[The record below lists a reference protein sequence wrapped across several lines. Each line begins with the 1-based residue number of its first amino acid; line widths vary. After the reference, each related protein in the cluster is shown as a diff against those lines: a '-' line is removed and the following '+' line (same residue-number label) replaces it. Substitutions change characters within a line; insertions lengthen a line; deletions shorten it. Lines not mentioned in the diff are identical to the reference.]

1 MRALGVDL
9 GARRI
14 GLALS
19 DPGGILASP
28 AGVIERG
35 SDHGVDH
42 DALARRVA
50 ETGTEVV
57 VVGLPLSLSGAEGP
71 AARAVRAEVEEIRA
85 RVGVPVEV
93 RDERFSTVVAT
104 RSLRQAAGGK
114 AVKAR
119 RRRTGVVDS
128 AAAAVFLQSW
138 LDSRGA

>member
-9 GARRI
+9 GTRRI

-35 SDHGVDH
+35 PDHGADH

-50 ETGTEVV
+50 EAGAEVL
-57 VVGLPLSLSGAEGP
+57 VVGLPLSLSGAQGP
-71 AARAVRAEVEEIRA
+71 AAGAVLSEVEEIRT

-93 RDERFSTVVAT
+93 HDERFSTVVAT
-104 RSLRQAAGGK
+104 RSLRQAAGGR
-114 AVKAR
+114 AVKAGR
-119 RRRTGVVDS
+119 RRSGAVDS
-128 AAAAVFLQSW
+128 AAAAVLLQSW
-138 LDSRGA
+138 LDSRSA

>member
-35 SDHGVDH
+35 PDHQADH
-42 DALARRVA
+42 DALAGRVA
-50 ETGTEVV
+50 ETGAEVV
-57 VVGLPLSLSGAEGP
+57 VVGLPLSLSGAAGP
-71 AARAVRAEVEEIRA
+71 AARAVLAEVEEIRA

-104 RSLRQAAGGK
+104 RSLRQAGGGR
-114 AVKAR
+114 AVRAA
-119 RRRTGVVDS
+119 RRRTGAVDS

-138 LDSRGA
+138 LDSRSG